1 MNPTQ
6 CSEAA
11 WAEIAKASEDMTGT
25 LADLLL
31 EIKHADE
38 ARKYQLTASMGVSAK
53 SIAKSA
59 VQIQSLANAIANG
72 VDKYL
77 RAQ

>member
-1 MNPTQ
+1 MNPIQ

-11 WAEIAKASEDMTGT
+11 WDEIAKASKTMTAT
-25 LADLLL
+25 MAELLL
-31 EIKHADE
+31 EIKHADD
-38 ARKYQLTASMGVSAK
+38 ACKYQLTASMGVSAK

-59 VQIQSLANAIANG
+59 VQIQSLANAIASG